1 LFLATTNASI
11 AGRAE
16 YEIQDMSEVTA
27 TTEPDEFREYCRRW
41 LEENRPPPTR
51 LPLPQAAYEVTY
63 DEHRNYLCDWQAQCY
78 EAQLIATDVPTEYG
92 GHGHDGLQ
100 AIASAE
106 VRRAKVPYFINWIGL
121 GMTAP
126 TLLVHGSE
134 EQKRRFL
141 RPIFTAEEIWCQG
154 FSEPGAGSD
163 LVSLQTSAVKDGDN
177 WVINGSKVWTSLG
190 ALASWMLLLAR
201 TDKNDKYNGITYF
214 LAPMDQPGVTVRPIH
229 KMTGESGFNEV
240 FLENALVPDDLRVD
254 EIGAGWKVAMS
265 TLTSERGAATGV
277 GAVASSESPLLAVQ
291 QLIQLAKDTRRNGR
305 SVWDDPV
312 WRDRIMKL
320 YERTE
325 AAMQNARRTRV
336 KALNGG
342 AMRLPLQGKL
352 VGSEIGQELN
362 ETALGILGMRSS
374 LYVRD
379 DNAVEDGKWA
389 LGYMN
394 TYTGTISGG
403 SSEIQR
409 NILGERVLG
418 LPKTK

>member
-1 LFLATTNASI
+1 
-11 AGRAE
+11 
-16 YEIQDMSEVTA
+16 MSEKNVTPEQ
-27 TTEPDEFREYCRRW
+27 TEFREYCRRW
-41 LEENRPPPTR
+41 LEENRPPPTDT
-51 LPLPQAAYEVTY
+51 PLPQAAYEVTY
-63 DEHRNYLCDWQAQCY
+63 ADHRAYLCDWQTKCY
-78 EAQLIATDVPTEYG
+78 EAQLIATDVSKAYG

-106 VRRAKVPYFINWIGL
+106 VRRARVPYFINWIGL

-126 TLLVHGSE
+126 TLLIHGTE
-134 EQKRRFL
+134 EQKQRFL

-177 WVINGSKVWTSLG
+177 WIINGSKVWTSLG

-201 TDKNDKYNGITYF
+201 TDKHDKYNGITYF

-229 KMTGESGFNEV
+229 KMTGEAGFNEV
-240 FLENALVPDDLRVD
+240 FLENVVVPDHLRVD
-254 EIGAGWKVAMS
+254 AVGAGWKVAMS
-265 TLTSERGAATGV
+265 TLTSERGAASGV
-277 GAVASSESPLLAVQ
+277 GAVASSESPLAAVRQ
-291 QLIQLAKDTRRNGR
+291 VIELAKQTRRNG
-305 SVWDDPV
+305 STVWDDAV
-312 WRDRIMKL
+312 WRERIVKL

-325 AAMQNARRTRV
+325 ASVQNARRAHVT
-336 KALNGG
+336 ALNGG

-352 VGSEIGQELN
+352 VGSEIGQELS
-362 ETALGILGMRSS
+362 TVALGVLGMRSS
-374 LYVRD
+374 LYIGD
-379 DNAVEDGKWA
+379 ENAFEDGRWA

-394 TYTGTISGG
+394 SYTGTISGG

>member
-1 LFLATTNASI
+1 MTERTLS
-11 AGRAE
+11 AE
-16 YEIQDMSEVTA
+16 QE
-27 TTEPDEFREYCRRW
+27 EFREYCRCW
-41 LEENRPPPTR
+41 LAENRPPPPAT
-51 LPLPQAAYEVTY
+51 PLPQAAYEVTY
-63 DEHRNYLCDWQAQCY
+63 DDHRAYLCDWQAQCY

-92 GHGHDGLQ
+92 GHGHRNLQ

-106 VRRAKVPYFINWIGL
+106 VRRANVPYFINWIGL

-126 TLLVHGSE
+126 TLLAHGTE
-134 EQKRRFL
+134 AQKARFL
-141 RPIFTAEEIWCQG
+141 KPIFTAEEIWCQG

-163 LVSLQTSAVKDGDN
+163 LVSLKTSAVKDGDR

-201 TDKNDKYNGITYF
+201 TDREDKYNGITYF

-229 KMTGESGFNEV
+229 KMTGECGFNEV
-240 FLENALVPDDLRVD
+240 FLDNVVVPDDLRVD
-254 EIGAGWKVAMS
+254 EVGAGWKVAMS
-265 TLTSERGAATGV
+265 TLTSERGAGMSV
-277 GAVASSESPLLAVQ
+277 GAVASSESPLAAVQ
-291 QLIQLAKDTRRNGR
+291 QVVALAKHTRRNGAP
-305 SVWDDPV
+305 VWDDPV
-312 WRDRIMKL
+312 WRERIVKL

-325 AAMQNARRTRV
+325 AAMQNARRARV
-336 KALNGG
+336 SGLNGG

-352 VGSEIGQELN
+352 VGSEIAQALH
-362 ETALGILGMRSS
+362 ETALGILGMASS
-374 LYVRD
+374 LYVGD
-379 DNAVEDGKWA
+379 PHAVDDGKWP

-394 TYTGTISGG
+394 SYTGTISGG

>member
-1 LFLATTNASI
+1 
-11 AGRAE
+11 
-16 YEIQDMSEVTA
+16 MSDRRPSTA
-27 TTEPDEFREYCRRW
+27 QDEFRDYCRRW
-41 LEENRPPPTR
+41 LEENRPPPTE

-63 DEHRNYLCDWQAQCY
+63 EEHRAYLCDWQAKCY
-78 EAQLIATDVPTEYG
+78 EAQLIATDVPREYG

-100 AIASAE
+100 SVASAE
-106 VRRAKVPYFINWIGL
+106 VRRARVPYFINWIGL

-126 TLLVHGSE
+126 TLLVHGTE
-134 EQKRRFL
+134 EQKKRFL
-141 RPIFTAEEIWCQG
+141 RPIFSGEEIWCQG

-177 WVINGSKVWTSLG
+177 WIINGSKVWTSLG

-201 TDKNDKYNGITYF
+201 NDKDDKYNGITYF
-214 LAPMDQPGVTVRPIH
+214 LAPMDHQGVTVRPIH

-240 FLENALVPDDLRVD
+240 FLENLIIPDNLRVD
-254 EIGAGWKVAMS
+254 EVGAGWKVAMS

-277 GAVASSESPLLAVQ
+277 SAVASSESPLTAVLQVVELARN
-291 QLIQLAKDTRRNGR
+291 TRRNGQT
-305 SVWDDPV
+305 VWEDPI
-312 WRDRIMKL
+312 WRDRIVKL

-325 AAMQNARRTRV
+325 ASMQNARRTRV

-352 VGSEIGQELN
+352 VGSEISQELN
-362 ETALGILGMRSS
+362 EVALGILGMRSS
-374 LYVRD
+374 LYVGD
-379 DNAVEDGKWA
+379 ENAVDDGRWA

>member
-1 LFLATTNASI
+1 MSDNAS
-11 AGRAE
+11 AQE
-16 YEIQDMSEVTA
+16 
-27 TTEPDEFREYCRRW
+27 EFREYCRRW
-41 LEENRPPPTR
+41 LEENRPPPTDT
-51 LPLPQAAYEVTY
+51 PLPQAAYEVTY
-63 DEHRNYLCDWQAQCY
+63 ADHRAYLCDWQAKCF
-78 EAQLIATDVPTEYG
+78 EAGLIATDVPTEYG
-92 GHGHDGLQ
+92 GHGHDGFQ

-126 TLLVHGSE
+126 TLLIHGTE
-134 EQKRRFL
+134 AQKKRFL
-141 RPIFTAEEIWCQG
+141 KPIFTAEEIWCQG

-163 LVSLQTSAVKDGDN
+163 LVSLSTSAVKEGDN
-177 WVINGSKVWTSLG
+177 WIINGSKVWTSLG

-201 TDKNDKYNGITYF
+201 NDKDDKYNGITYF
-214 LAPMDQPGVTVRPIH
+214 LAPMDSEGVTVQPIH

-240 FLENALVPDDLRVD
+240 FLENVVIPDHLRVD
-254 EIGAGWKVAMS
+254 EVGAGWKVAMS

-277 GAVASSESPLLAVQ
+277 GAVASSESPLTAVLQ
-291 QLIQLAKDTRRNGR
+291 VIQLAKDTRRNGQR
-305 SVWDDPV
+305 VWDDPV
-312 WRDRIMKL
+312 WRDRIVKL

-325 AAMQNARRTRV
+325 ASMQNARRARI
-336 KALNGG
+336 KPLNGG
-342 AMRLPLQGKL
+342 PMRLPLQGKL
-352 VGSEIGQELN
+352 VGSEIGQALN
-362 ETALGILGMRSS
+362 EVALGILAMRSS
-374 LYVRD
+374 LYVGD
-379 DNAVEDGKWA
+379 PNAEADGKWA

>member
-1 LFLATTNASI
+1 MAETTSAP
-11 AGRAE
+11 E
-16 YEIQDMSEVTA
+16 QE
-27 TTEPDEFREYCRRW
+27 EFREYCRRW
-41 LEENRPPPTR
+41 LAENRPPPPAT
-51 LPLPQAAYEVTY
+51 PLPQAAYEVTY
-63 DEHRNYLCDWQAQCY
+63 PDHRAYLCEWQAKCY
-78 EAQLIATDVPTEYG
+78 EAQLIATDVPREYG
-92 GHGHDGLQ
+92 GHGHRNLQ
-100 AIASAE
+100 AVASAE
-106 VRRAKVPYFINWIGL
+106 VRRANVPYFINWIGL

-126 TLLVHGSE
+126 TLLVHGTE
-134 EQKRRFL
+134 DQKKRFL
-141 RPIFTAEEIWCQG
+141 PPIFTAEEIWCQG

-163 LVSLQTSAVKDGDN
+163 LVSLQTSAVRDGDH
-177 WVINGSKVWTSLG
+177 WVVNGSKVWTSLG

-214 LAPMDQPGVTVRPIH
+214 LAPMEQPGVTVRPIH
-229 KMTGESGFNEV
+229 KMTGEAGFNEV
-240 FLENALVPDDLRVD
+240 FLENVIIPDHLRVD
-254 EIGAGWKVAMS
+254 AVGAGWKVAMS

-277 GAVASSESPLLAVQ
+277 GAVASSESPMDAIEQVIELARR
-291 QLIQLAKDTRRNGR
+291 TRRNGR
-305 SVWDDPV
+305 ALWDDPL
-312 WRDRIMKL
+312 WRDRIVKL

-325 AAMQNARRTRV
+325 ASLQNARRARV

-352 VGSEIGQELN
+352 VGSEIGQELHQV
-362 ETALGILGMRSS
+362 ALGILGLRSS
-374 LYVRD
+374 LYVHD
-379 DNAVEDGKWA
+379 EHAVDDGKWA